1 LHFLVPQIQN
11 KPDMNS
17 FFNRPVLTMLMIWN
31 AIRAV
36 WMSYA
41 VFWGLEMLA
50 SGRGLQPYLGIGVDR
65 QLLFRVGAMP
75 LELTSIIAGFG
86 FGRPGQVVLQIV
98 AVAAYCLAA
107 IGILALRERDEIS
120 CDCSRNSGIAPAGV
134 VSQLRNTFR
143 DATGISPLCDYLVV
157 RFSLR
162 VRPNVGLFA
171 ATR

>member
-1 LHFLVPQIQN
+1 LERNPRRVDELRRVLGAGDAGVGQR
-11 KPDMNS
+11 S
-17 FFNRPVLTMLMIWN
+17 TTLSWNRC
-31 AIRAV
+31 
-36 WMSYA
+36 
-41 VFWGLEMLA
+41 F
-50 SGRGLQPYLGIGVDR
+50 DR

-107 IGILALRERDEIS
+107 IGSLALRERDEIS